1 MALHRHLAVA
11 LGSAAGA
18 GARQA
23 LTLAGFAIGVPAAH
37 TLMAANIAG
46 SLAIAAYT
54 AWAARSPGRLAG
66 PPWPGLAA
74 AGFCGGFT
82 TLSGVALAGAGAGAG
97 AVGENMGYLLGQAVL
112 WLAAA
117 AVGYHL
123 GGARRG

>member
-1 MALHRHLAVA
+1 MAGHRHLAVA
-11 LGSAAGA
+11 LGSAVGA
-18 GARQA
+18 GTRQA
-23 LTLAGFAIGVPAAH
+23 LTFAGFALGVPAAT

-46 SLAIAAYT
+46 SLAIAAYA
-54 AWAARSPGRLAG
+54 AWAARGPGRFAH
-66 PPWPGLAA
+66 PPWPGLIA

-97 AVGENMGYLLGQAVL
+97 ALGDNIAYLLGQGVL

-123 GGARRG
+123 GGRRPA